1 MEGICRDYLASF
13 PYLFRGGRV
22 QRARCP
28 RKTAGCESNYG
39 GILKARWCGSKELL
53 LIGRCPKY
61 NKTASPLCFTSQS
74 RVNHELITHPSAP
87 YIYMYIS
94 RDFNNTPYTLHRSY
108 RSYRPPHYSV
118 LTTHYLIKIFICV
131 YGWRLRI

>member
-1 MEGICRDYLASF
+1 M
-13 PYLFRGGRV
+13 
-22 QRARCP
+22 
-28 RKTAGCESNYG
+28 
-39 GILKARWCGSKELL
+39 ELL

-94 RDFNNTPYTLHRSY
+94 RDFNNTPYTLHRPY

-118 LTTHYLIKIFICV
+118 LTPHYSLLTTHYSLLTTHYSLLTTHYSVLTTLYSLLTTLYCLQKHQILLKKEKNIANICM
-131 YGWRLRI
+131 I